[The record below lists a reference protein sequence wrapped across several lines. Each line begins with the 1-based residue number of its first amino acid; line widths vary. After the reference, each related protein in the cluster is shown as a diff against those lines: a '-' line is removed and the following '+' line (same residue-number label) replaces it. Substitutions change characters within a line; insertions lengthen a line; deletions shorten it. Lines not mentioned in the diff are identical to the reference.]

1 MKQNITKIPDFDDLI
16 FETRNKDYGAYQLR
30 KKYNSA
36 LMTGIIAAL
45 FLAGIAVLIP
55 FVSGKPDDRVLAGGT
70 RYIKMEMDRLEPP
83 REEISISPAPPPPE
97 SKEIQK
103 IVEYVTPEIVD
114 TIIPIDETPEATD
127 EILAHAGDNPVKN
140 PESGFGDEI
149 LDGDGGMATDE
160 PFFLV
165 EVMPSFMGGDLMKFR
180 EWVKKRTNYPREA
193 IDSKI
198 NGTVILSFIVE
209 KDGSVSNVDIVKRV
223 HPILDNE
230 AVMVISESPKWKPG
244 LQRGQ
249 PVRVIFTVPISFSS
263 Y

>member
-55 FVSGKPDDRVLAGGT
+55 LVSGKPDDRVLAGGT

-83 REEISISPAPPPPE
+83 REEIYIPPAPPPPE

-114 TIIPIDETPEATD
+114 TIIPIDETPEL
-127 EILAHAGDNPVKN
+127 I
-140 PESGFGDEI
+140 SGGWQLLLYLNVIYRIKTIPSTQIKFTRM
-149 LDGDGGMATDE
+149 DGIYYY
-160 PFFLV
+160 L
-165 EVMPSFMGGDLMKFR
+165 
-180 EWVKKRTNYPREA
+180 
-193 IDSKI
+193 
-198 NGTVILSFIVE
+198 
-209 KDGSVSNVDIVKRV
+209 
-223 HPILDNE
+223 
-230 AVMVISESPKWKPG
+230 KP
-244 LQRGQ
+244 
-249 PVRVIFTVPISFSS
+249 
-263 Y
+263 